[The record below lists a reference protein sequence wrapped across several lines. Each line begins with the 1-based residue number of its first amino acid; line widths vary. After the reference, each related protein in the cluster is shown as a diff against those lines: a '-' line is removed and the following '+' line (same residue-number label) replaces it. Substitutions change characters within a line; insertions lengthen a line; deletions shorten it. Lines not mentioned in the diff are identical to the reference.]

1 MSTKPFNP
9 VGNPQSVPYSATS
22 VSLFGNAPG
31 DSFRSVYNDSDKP
44 CYILFNGTPASA
56 TLFTKKLAS
65 QEFWQLPT
73 PLYTQQINIIW
84 DAAGSGFAR
93 TTQY

>member
-1 MSTKPFNP
+1 MSTKPFSP
-9 VGNPQSVPYSATS
+9 VGNPQSVAYSATS
-22 VSLFGNAPG
+22 VSLFGNAPS

-56 TLFTKKLAS
+56 TLFTVKLAS
-65 QEFWQLPT
+65 QQYFVFPT
-73 PLYTQQINIIW
+73 PLYTQQVNIIW
-84 DAAGSGFAR
+84 DAAGSGAAR